1 MKLLMAVS
9 NRVKEFHPD
18 HHAVFKGMTLV
29 VLFLF
34 VGKFLGAAKEMAVAY
49 RYGVGPE
56 LDAYLFVFNIMS
68 WAVSIWFTVVGVV
81 IVPLWARVHGDGSL
95 SRFRAE
101 LLGLTLIFGATL
113 ALLFWIVLPLL
124 LSSSLVTLPSNIKS
138 ATIRMVPVFILL
150 APLGAATSL
159 FSTWILADGKHI
171 GTLLEGVPAIAI
183 GISVLMFASGDID
196 VLVWGTV
203 AGSALYLICL
213 AATLA
218 RRKAL
223 EAPRFTRHSE
233 HWPLFW
239 KGFGIMALGQACMNV
254 ISIMDQLFAVRLG
267 PGAVATLS
275 YSDRITALLLSLG
288 GIAISRATLP
298 VFSKAQSRGDGQV
311 YGIARQWTGLM
322 FAAGVLVA
330 LLAWAGAPYGVR
342 LLFQRGAFTEEDAV
356 TVTTVFCY
364 GLLQIPFFFA
374 GLVLIS
380 NLLSLGLHHW
390 VAKVGITLFIIKVI
404 GNYLLVP
411 VLGIKGIAV
420 ATAVMY
426 VFSFTILWALA
437 AYAHHTNAR
446 V

>member
-1 MKLLMAVS
+1 MAVS
-9 NRVKEFHPD
+9 NRVREFHPD

-34 VGKFLGAAKEMAVAY
+34 IGKFLGAVKEMAVAY

-81 IVPLWARVHGDGSL
+81 IVPLWARLHGDGSL

-171 GTLLEGVPAIAI
+171 GTLLEGLPAIAI
-183 GISVLMFASGDID
+183 GISVLMFASRDID

-223 EAPRFTRHSE
+223 EAPR
-233 HWPLFW
+233 
-239 KGFGIMALGQACMNV
+239 
-254 ISIMDQLFAVRLG
+254 
-267 PGAVATLS
+267 
-275 YSDRITALLLSLG
+275 
-288 GIAISRATLP
+288 
-298 VFSKAQSRGDGQV
+298 
-311 YGIARQWTGLM
+311 
-322 FAAGVLVA
+322 
-330 LLAWAGAPYGVR
+330 
-342 LLFQRGAFTEEDAV
+342 
-356 TVTTVFCY
+356 
-364 GLLQIPFFFA
+364 
-374 GLVLIS
+374 
-380 NLLSLGLHHW
+380 
-390 VAKVGITLFIIKVI
+390 
-404 GNYLLVP
+404 
-411 VLGIKGIAV
+411 
-420 ATAVMY
+420 
-426 VFSFTILWALA
+426 
-437 AYAHHTNAR
+437 
-446 V
+446 